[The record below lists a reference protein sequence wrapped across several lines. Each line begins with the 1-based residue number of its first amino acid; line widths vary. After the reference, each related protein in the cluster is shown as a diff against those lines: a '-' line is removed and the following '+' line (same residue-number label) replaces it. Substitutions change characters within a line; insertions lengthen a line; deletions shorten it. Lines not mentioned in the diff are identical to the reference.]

1 MPRISHVGVI
11 TVPPHRDHMQT
22 ARGDCLSGCIH
33 GDDHPGL
40 GTIEGRHIEQQRV
53 ELTGSPNRP
62 RQSASASGLAP
73 RPVLAMA
80 MAEGVAAIAADTAPG
95 SANPEEVK
103 SVVSCA
109 GMDSAA

>member
-1 MPRISHVGVI
+1 
-11 TVPPHRDHMQT
+11 
-22 ARGDCLSGCIH
+22 
-33 GDDHPGL
+33 
-40 GTIEGRHIEQQRV
+40 
-53 ELTGSPNRP
+53 
-62 RQSASASGLAP
+62 
-73 RPVLAMA
+73 MA